1 MKKIITL
8 TALLCTMC
16 LMFSCHDTSPAPML
30 LNGQYVESLDE
41 AIAAMK
47 AGDTLQVTR
56 DLDVEAPIAV
66 DKEIT
71 IELLGGAKIEYDGEG
86 SAFDIK
92 EGGSLV
98 IKGQSAG
105 SGKSGM
111 YRSSAAGGT
120 VIEADGPVDALFN
133 VAYGATLELENVT
146 LVGQN
151 TPNHGLIYFENPEDV
166 TLEPTTK
173 VILTNVNAIADNSII
188 CPTVHYEAT
197 DACSSVFASGCG
209 HPMNAE
215 IRIKGGKFVRTGTE
229 LVDGSSRKT
238 IFILSGKLIMEDAEV
253 ISAVT
258 PGVEISGTKFA
269 SAYPGYYDLNVEPS
283 VIRNCTITNTV
294 TKEMEKDWMGAAVA
308 ASQYGEIKIE
318 GGTYSGYY
326 GLVTLNGA
334 VNPDGII
341 DASDVE
347 VSGIEADVFKT
358 GGDGIIS
365 VNGTDY

>member
-120 VIEADGPVDALFN
+120 VIEADGPVEALFK
-133 VAYGATLELENVT
+133 VGPGATLELENVT
-146 LVGQN
+146 LIGEN
-151 TPNHGLIYFENPEDV
+151 KDNYGLIWFDNPEDV
-166 TLEPTTK
+166 TSELVTK
-173 VILTNVNAIADNSII
+173 VILTNVNAVADKSII
-188 CPTVHYEAT
+188 CPTYHYEAT
-197 DACSSVFASGCG
+197 AACAAAGGCS
-209 HPMNAE
+209 HPMNAD
-215 IRIKGGKFVRTGTE
+215 IVIKGGKFTRTGTA
-229 LVDGSSRKT
+229 LDSAILRKT
-238 IFILSGKLIMEDAEV
+238 IFVVGSKLTMEDAEIV
-253 ISAVT
+253 SAIS
-258 PGVEISGTKFA
+258 PGVEISGSYLA
-269 SAYPGYYDLNVEPS
+269 DAYPSYYGHNAGTS
-283 VIRNCTITNTV
+283 SIKNCTITNKATAGSY
-294 TKEMEKDWMGAAVA
+294 EDWMGSAVA
-308 ASQYGEIKIE
+308 VSQSGAVEIE
-318 GGTYSGYY
+318 GGTYT
-326 GLVTLNGA
+326 GLYAFASLNGG
-334 VNPDGII
+334 VNPDGRIT
-341 DASDVE
+341 ATDVTF
-347 VSGIEADVFKT
+347 SGSIENVNKT

-365 VNGTDY
+365 VNGTSY